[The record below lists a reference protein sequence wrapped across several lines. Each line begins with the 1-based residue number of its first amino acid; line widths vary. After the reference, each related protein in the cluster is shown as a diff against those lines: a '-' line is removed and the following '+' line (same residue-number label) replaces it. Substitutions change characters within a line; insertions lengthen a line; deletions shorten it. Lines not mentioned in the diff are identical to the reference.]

1 MSGPGAEKATPDAGT
16 AGHGADT
23 TGPADH
29 TDTPHEDTPHGNGGQ
44 KDPGRT
50 PAATPDPT
58 KRPTTGTANTAPG
71 TTKTDRNTTDAGTA
85 GHRPDT
91 TGPADRTDTP
101 HEDTPHGNGGRKD
114 PGRTP
119 VAVPDSA
126 EGPPAGTATTEGG
139 ATERPHDAPVAGS
152 DPARPA
158 EDAVAAVAAA
168 TGIAAPATGAAAPP
182 PGGELVERRLHPVTP
197 LRRAWAPVAVLV
209 GWAVHDP
216 DQAQRQLTRLTT
228 THLLIGLAVLIPAAA
243 LYGFLTWWFT
253 HYAVTD
259 TELRIRTG
267 LLFRRT
273 AHIRLERIQA
283 IDVTQPLLARVAG
296 VAKLK
301 LDVIGTGKK
310 DELAFLGAGEARALR
325 AELLAR
331 AAGFAPETAHEVGE
345 APARQLLRVPPGV
358 LAVSLLLTGAT
369 WGTLL
374 AAAVVPTLLW
384 LATHN
389 LWTVLATAL
398 PLVGAAG
405 ASSAGRFVGEY
416 DWTVAES
423 PDGLRIDHGLLDR
436 AHETVPP
443 GRVQTVRLVEPLL
456 WRRRRW
462 VRVELDVAG
471 SSNSVLLP
479 VAPREIAESV
489 VARVLPGVSVPTGPE
504 LSRPPR
510 RAARCRPLWWR
521 GHGLAVT
528 DAVFAARYGLLRR
541 SLALVPHAKVQS
553 VRLAQGPWRRA
564 LRLADVHVD
573 TGANK
578 TVTAR
583 LRDADEAAELL
594 RAQAERSRTG
604 RRDAPPD
611 RWMA

>member
-1 MSGPGAEKATPDAGT
+1 MTTPGP
-16 AGHGADT
+16 
-23 TGPADH
+23 
-29 TDTPHEDTPHGNGGQ
+29 ED
-44 KDPGRT
+44 
-50 PAATPDPT
+50 
-58 KRPTTGTANTAPG
+58 G
-71 TTKTDRNTTDAGTA
+71 TTRAPTD
-85 GHRPDT
+85 
-91 TGPADRTDTP
+91 
-101 HEDTPHGNGGRKD
+101 
-114 PGRTP
+114 
-119 VAVPDSA
+119 
-126 EGPPAGTATTEGG
+126 
-139 ATERPHDAPVAGS
+139 
-152 DPARPA
+152 
-158 EDAVAAVAAA
+158 
-168 TGIAAPATGAAAPP
+168 APP
-182 PGGELVERRLHPVTP
+182 PEPAPDTPPHTTPPPAREVVERRLHPVTP

-209 GWAVHDP
+209 GWALHDP

-253 HYAVTD
+253 HYAVTG

-325 AELLAR
+325 AELLAH

-345 APARQLLRVPPGV
+345 APARQLLRVPPRV

-374 AAAVVPTLLW
+374 AALAVPTLLW

-398 PLVGAAG
+398 PLLGAAG

-423 PDGLRIDHGLLDR
+423 QDGLRLDHGLLDR
-436 AHETVPP
+436 VHETVPP
-443 GRVQTVRLVEPLL
+443 GRVQTVRIVEPLL
-456 WRRRRW
+456 WRRRGW
-462 VRVELDVAG
+462 VRVELNVAG

-489 VARVLPGVSVPTGPE
+489 VARVLPGVSVPAGRA
-504 LSRPPR
+504 LARPPR
-510 RAARCRPLWWR
+510 RAGWRRPLWWR
-521 GHGLAVT
+521 GYGLAVT

-541 SLALVPHAKVQS
+541 RLALVPHAKVQS
-553 VRLAQGPWRRA
+553 VRLSQGPWQRA

-583 LRDADEAAELL
+583 LRGADEAAALL

>member
-1 MSGPGAEKATPDAGT
+1 MTTPGP
-16 AGHGADT
+16 
-23 TGPADH
+23 
-29 TDTPHEDTPHGNGGQ
+29 ED
-44 KDPGRT
+44 
-50 PAATPDPT
+50 
-58 KRPTTGTANTAPG
+58 G
-71 TTKTDRNTTDAGTA
+71 TTRAPTD
-85 GHRPDT
+85 
-91 TGPADRTDTP
+91 
-101 HEDTPHGNGGRKD
+101 
-114 PGRTP
+114 
-119 VAVPDSA
+119 
-126 EGPPAGTATTEGG
+126 
-139 ATERPHDAPVAGS
+139 
-152 DPARPA
+152 
-158 EDAVAAVAAA
+158 
-168 TGIAAPATGAAAPP
+168 APP
-182 PGGELVERRLHPVTP
+182 PEPAPDTPPHTAPPHAREVVERRLHPVTP

-209 GWAVHDP
+209 GWALHDP

-253 HYAVTD
+253 HYAVTG

-345 APARQLLRVPPGV
+345 APARQLLRVPPRV

-374 AAAVVPTLLW
+374 AALAVPTLLW

-398 PLVGAAG
+398 PLLGAAG

-423 PDGLRIDHGLLDR
+423 QDGLRLDHGLLDR
-436 AHETVPP
+436 VHETVPP
-443 GRVQTVRLVEPLL
+443 GRVQTVRIVEPLL
-456 WRRRRW
+456 WRRRGW
-462 VRVELDVAG
+462 VRVELNVAG

-489 VARVLPGVSVPTGPE
+489 VARVLPGVSVPAGRA
-504 LSRPPR
+504 LARPPR
-510 RAARCRPLWWR
+510 RAGWRRPLWWR
-521 GHGLAVT
+521 GYGLAVT

-541 SLALVPHAKVQS
+541 RLALVPHAKVQS
-553 VRLAQGPWRRA
+553 VRLSQGPWQRA

-583 LRDADEAAELL
+583 LRGADEAAALL